1 MMYSTL
7 KRLFDFIGALIAI
20 AIFLPIIIV
29 VYLYLKITNGSVIFH
44 QKRIGLNK
52 KEFSIYKFKTMTDKK
67 DNLGV
72 LLPDKD
78 RLTKTG
84 KFLRKTSLDEL
95 PQLFNVLKGSMS
107 IVGPRPLLPEYLPLY
122 TEEQNKRHNVKPG
135 ITGWAQ
141 VNGRNTISWDQKFK
155 YDVWYVNNQSLLLDI
170 KIIIKT
176 IIKVIKKSDI
186 NQKGQATSEPFKGSN
201 NE

>member
-1 MMYSTL
+1 MIYNTL

-20 AIFLPIIIV
+20 AIFSPIIIV
-29 VYLYLKITNGSVIFH
+29 VYLYLKITNGSVIFY

-122 TEEQNKRHNVKPG
+122 TDEQNKRHNVKPG